1 MSNVRRH
8 MNKASATRCAEAL
21 LVAMLAPAL
30 VIALITLQLA
40 AVIPIAMVSSAH
52 AIVIGVPVYLFLRWR
67 GWANAFTSVI
77 GGALVGAV
85 PVALLLF
92 PGGNRFA
99 GSSAS
104 VGGVPTMVN
113 GAATEA
119 GWNGYFNTLLVF
131 GAFGA
136 ASGFLFWLYLWW
148 RGRSDA

>member
-1 MSNVRRH
+1 
-8 MNKASATRCAEAL
+8 MNEASATRCAEAL

-30 VIALITLQLA
+30 VIALVTRQFA
-40 AVIPIAMVSSAH
+40 AAIPIAMVSAAH
-52 AIVIGVPVYLFLRWR
+52 AIVLGVPVFLFLRWR

-77 GGALVGAV
+77 GGALVGAG

-113 GAATEA
+113 GVATEA
-119 GWNGYFNTLLVF
+119 GWNGYFNTLKIF

-136 ASGFLFWLYLWW
+136 ASGLLFWLYLWW
-148 RGRSDA
+148 RGRNAA